1 MADDIE
7 VPGLK
12 FLGADSAP
20 SVSVSV
26 GAPSIYDNAK
36 PISTTKAPVDTANL
50 QPDLLDRVNQLKD
63 LWKSNKEL
71 NPKGEDLPI
80 TSGYRTLEQQREEYK
95 NRLKNP
101 NLVAEPGKSRHEK
114 GDAVD
119 IHPRV
124 PDSLLAQV
132 GLHRP
137 YGAKDPVHVQI
148 NPDLPYESNVEPNT
162 GNDIEIPGLKFV
174 DQNYEKPEPQPW
186 YKTFGK
192 STASLADT
200 ALSAVPGAA
209 QFVAEP
215 VAKLIDR
222 VGDTKVAEEALNKVT
237 NYFDKPVGK
246 ALGITQ
252 DPAYNA
258 EATHRLMDFAGQN
271 IDKGAQYISDKTG
284 MDKSDAQ
291 WFINAA
297 LLKAAPTVAKGA
309 IKTGEYIAQ
318 KAPVVGKAL
327 GDVTAATLGSTTGV
341 GTDTVREAFK
351 SGLYNRPEFWENL
364 TGRADKMQVLNDAK
378 EALQIMRDE
387 RLGSYSDKAVG
398 VFQAPEIEPG
408 KPVPKYRLNFKPIEN
423 KMNTLMDSIKEIG
436 EKGVKYK
443 VGEIELNKIKEVQ
456 EVVND
461 WKDDPSLHNVK
472 GLDALKRRIDA
483 IYPESPKQTQA
494 QRIITGMRNQVK
506 DEIVRQVPEYENL
519 MKDYEDSLELEK
531 EIERTLSLGHKANP
545 ETALRK
551 LQSITRNNVNTA
563 YGYRGD
569 LAKELEKRT
578 GKNLISALSG
588 QSMSTI
594 APRGL
599 AGLSPVATLGAAFGL
614 SPMAAAALPFE
625 SPGVV
630 GAMAYGAGKATRKMT
645 KLSEMTSR
653 K

>member
-1 MADDIE
+1 MSDEIE

-12 FLGADSAP
+12 FLGADATP
-20 SVSVSV
+20 SVSVNV

-36 PISTTKAPVDTANL
+36 PITTNKTQSDTANL

-63 LWKSNKEL
+63 IWKNNKEL

-80 TSGYRTLEQQREEYK
+80 TSGYRTKEEQRQLYLDRI
-95 NRLKNP
+95 KNP
-101 NLVAEPGKSRHEK
+101 NLVAPPGTSRHEK
-114 GDAVD
+114 GDAID

-132 GLHRP
+132 GLFRP
-137 YGAKDPVHVQI
+137 HGAKDPVHVQI
-148 NPDLPYESNVEPNT
+148 NPDLPYQSTVESNT
-162 GNDIEIPGLKFV
+162 GDDIEIPGLKFIE
-174 DQNYEKPEPQPW
+174 QNYVKPESEPW
-186 YKTFGK
+186 YKSFGK

-200 ALSAVPGAA
+200 ALGAVPAAA

-215 VAKLIDR
+215 VAKLVDR
-222 VGDTKVAEEALNKVT
+222 VGNTKVAEEALNKVT

-258 EATHRLMDFAGQN
+258 EATHRLMDFAGEN
-271 IDKGAQYISDKTG
+271 VDKGAKYIADKTG
-284 MDKSDAQ
+284 MDESDAK

-297 LLKAAPTVAKGA
+297 LLKAVPTVGKGVVKA
-309 IKTGEYIAQ
+309 GEFIAE
-318 KAPVVGKAL
+318 KAPVVGKTL

-387 RLGSYSDKAVG
+387 RLGSYSDKAVD
-398 VFQAPEIEPG
+398 VFKSPEIEFG
-408 KPVPKYRLNFKPIEN
+408 KPIPKYRLDFAPIEN
-423 KMNTLMDSIKEIG
+423 KMNTLMDSIKETG

-443 VGEIELNKIKEVQ
+443 VGEAELNKIKEVQ
-456 EVVND
+456 DVVAD

-483 IYPESPKQTQA
+483 IYPENPKQSQA

-519 MKDYEDSLELEK
+519 MKDYENSLELEK
-531 EIERTLSLGHKANP
+531 EIERTLSLGPKANP

-599 AGLSPVATLGAAFGL
+599 AGLSPVATIGAAFGL

-625 SPGVV
+625 SPGAV
-630 GAMAYGAGKATRKMT
+630 GAMAYGAGKAVRKMT
-645 KLSEMTSR
+645 KLRELTS
-653 K
+653 KE

>member
-1 MADDIE
+1 MDDIE

-12 FLGADSAP
+12 FLGDSNVTIEP
-20 SVSVSV
+20 TPESFKSM
-26 GAPSIYDNAK
+26 PTPAK
-36 PISTTKAPVDTANL
+36 TKAAPDVADL
-50 QPDLLDRVNQLKD
+50 QPDLLDRVTKLKD
-63 LWKSNKEL
+63 LWKNNKEL

-80 TSGYRTLEQQREEYK
+80 TSGYRTLKQQREEYK

-101 NLVAEPGKSRHEK
+101 NLVAAPGTSRHEK

-137 YGAKDPVHVQI
+137 YGSKDPVHVQI
-148 NPDLPYESNVEPNT
+148 NPDLPYESKVEPNT
-162 GNDIEIPGLKFV
+162 GDDIEVPGLKFV
-174 DQNYEKPEPQPW
+174 DTNYVKPEPEPW
-186 YKTFGK
+186 YKSFGK

-200 ALSAVPGAA
+200 ALGTVPAAA

-222 VGDTKVAEEALNKVT
+222 VGNTKVAEEALNKVT
-237 NYFDKPVGK
+237 NYFDRPVGK

-258 EATHRLMDFAGQN
+258 EATHRLMDFAGEN
-271 IDKGAQYISDKTG
+271 VDKGAKYIANKTG
-284 MDKSDAQ
+284 MDESDAK

-297 LLKAAPTVAKGA
+297 LLKAAPTAAKGA
-309 IKTGEYIAQ
+309 VKTGEYIAQ

-387 RLGSYSDKAVG
+387 RLGSYSDKAVD
-398 VFQAPEIEPG
+398 VFQSPEIEAG
-408 KPVPKYRLNFKPIEN
+408 KPIPKYRLDFQPIEN
-423 KMNTLMDSIKEIG
+423 KMNTLMDSIQEKG

-443 VGEIELNKIKEVQ
+443 VGEAELNKIKEVQ

-483 IYPESPKQTQA
+483 IYPENPKQSQA
-494 QRIITGMRNQVK
+494 QRIITGMRSQVK
-506 DEIVRQVPEYENL
+506 NEIIRQVPEYENL
-519 MKDYEDSLELEK
+519 MKDYESSLELEK
-531 EIERTLSLGHKANP
+531 EIERTLSLGPKANP

-630 GAMAYGAGKATRKMT
+630 GAMAYGAGKAARKMT
-645 KLSEMTSR
+645 KLSELTSR